1 MLSGVSTS
9 IVGSSGSRSIDEC
22 AARERQRAAE

>member
-22 AARERQRAAE
+22 AARERGFG